1 MVILHV
7 VIKTPIED
15 WVLDLDW
22 YRNSLTVLDIK
33 EDENGYRLL
42 IEIKGNLSDNF
53 QNSFSR
59 VGKNV
64 YLGSL
69 RVNSKICSILSKY
82 IVSQGTVISDSI
94 AWTIILDGYSELKKL
109 LKEFIDSKIEV
120 KVMKV
125 VKVKQG
131 SIITARQ
138 EQIVKIALETGFYDF
153 PRRITLRKLA
163 EKLNVSPS
171 TLSEILRR
179 AEKNII
185 ETYFRERGL

>member
-15 WVLDLDW
+15 WVLNLDW
-22 YRNSLTVLDIK
+22 YRNSLTILDIK

-42 IEIKGNLSDNF
+42 IEIKGNLPDNF

-94 AWTIILDGYSELKKL
+94 AWTIILDGYSELKRL

>member
-15 WVLDLDW
+15 WVLNLDW
-22 YRNSLTVLDIK
+22 YRNSLTILDIK
-33 EDENGYRLL
+33 GDENGYRLL
-42 IEIKGNLSDNF
+42 IEIKGNLPDNF

-69 RVNSKICSILSKY
+69 RVNSKICSVLSKY

>member
-15 WVLDLDW
+15 WVLNLDW
-22 YRNSLTVLDIK
+22 YRNSLTILDIK

-42 IEIKGNLSDNF
+42 IEIKGNLPDNF

-82 IVSQGTVISDSI
+82 IMSQGTVISDSI

>member
-15 WVLDLDW
+15 WVLNLDW
-22 YRNSLTVLDIK
+22 YRNSLTILDIK

-42 IEIKGNLSDNF
+42 IEIKGNLPDNF

>member
-7 VIKTPIED
+7 VLKTPIED
-15 WVLDLDW
+15 WVVNLDW
-22 YRNSLTVLDIK
+22 YRNSLTILDIK
-33 EDENGYRLL
+33 EDDNGYRLL
-42 IEIKGNLSDNF
+42 IEIKGSLPDNF

-94 AWTIILDGYSELKKL
+94 AWTVILDGYSELKKL
-109 LKEFIDSKIEV
+109 LKEFVDSKIEV
-120 KVMKV
+120 KVIKV

-138 EQIVKIALETGFYDF
+138 EQIVKIALEAGFYDF

-163 EKLNVSPS
+163 EKLNISPS

-179 AEKNII
+179 AERNII
-185 ETYFRERGL
+185 ETYFRERGI

>member
-15 WVLDLDW
+15 WVLNLDW

>member
-15 WVLDLDW
+15 WVLNLDW
-22 YRNSLTVLDIK
+22 YRNSLTILDIK